1 MGFGSRLRRSVKRA
15 ASSAGAGISREWD
28 DWGKQTVT
36 DAAYGGYAGQLKGL
50 LKYGSQSTG
59 HYSDSEAESLG
70 KGLGVNYQQVE
81 ADRGERK
88 VAESTAKAEGRLDLV
103 RQAEDER
110 KRGQVAA
117 RIRRG
122 SRSADPRSGTM
133 MTGPGGLGTTGGTA
147 GTFAALLGL

>member
-1 MGFGSRLRRSVKRA
+1 MGFGSRLKKAVKRA
-15 ASSAGAGISREWD
+15 TSSAGEGISREWD
-28 DWGKQTVT
+28 DWGKKTVV
-36 DAAYGGYAGQLKGL
+36 DAAYGGYAGQLKAL

-59 HYSDSEAESLG
+59 HYNESEAESLG

-81 ADRGERK
+81 MDRSERK
-88 VAESTAKAEGRLDLV
+88 VAESTERAEAGLR
-103 RQAEDER
+103 RSQAAEDER
-110 KRGQVAA
+110 TRGQIAA
-117 RIRRG
+117 RLRRG